1 MDKEN
6 KLISTISIGREGNS
20 AALRLEMYKIENE
33 KFKKVKDKYDNDLQ
47 SLISESNNAASENN
61 VTDNLVTVSTEL
73 LSMVVDQNINEYLM
87 KLISDLYSL
96 EYDKERIEESIG
108 GLTEEQSNRIDY
120 HNNAINK
127 VIDTISKRMNH
138 EKD

>member
-1 MDKEN
+1 
-6 KLISTISIGREGNS
+6 
-20 AALRLEMYKIENE
+20 
-33 KFKKVKDKYDNDLQ
+33 
-47 SLISESNNAASENN
+47 
-61 VTDNLVTVSTEL
+61 
-73 LSMVVDQNINEYLM
+73 M